1 MILDMICANM
11 NAVHMRNQTAR
22 VACKGV
28 TYDAAATIKIVSKQE
43 VYVVSKVYVV
53 AAKRSAIGSM
63 LGTLKDATTAY
74 VGGEVLKAA
83 LAAANVQPEWLNEVI
98 VGNVLPAG
106 LGQGPG
112 RQVALAAG
120 VPVEIPAYSLNM
132 VCGSGMKAV
141 MNAATTI
148 AAGKAD
154 LIAAGGAEIMSGAP
168 YIVPNKIRSGCKM
181 GDMKMI
187 DHMIYDALT
196 DAYGGV
202 HMGITAENVADR
214 FGLTR
219 QMQDEFAIASQ
230 QKAIAAQDAGN
241 FTEEIVPITVKQG
254 KAEVVFAA
262 DEYINRKTSLEK
274 LGTLRP
280 AFKKDGTVT
289 AGNASG
295 INDGASVLVLASEK
309 AVAEHNLTP
318 MAELVGWGQGGVEPD
333 VMGLGPVPAIANA
346 LKDAGMKLSQME
358 VLELNEAFAAQSL
371 GVVKLLSQQHDLT
384 EEEIKDRTNPN
395 GGAIALGHPVGASGN
410 RIIVTL
416 LHEMKR
422 SNKEYG
428 LASLCIGGGM
438 GTAVILKKL

>member
-1 MILDMICANM
+1 M
-11 NAVHMRNQTAR
+11 N
-22 VACKGV
+22 
-28 TYDAAATIKIVSKQE
+28 
-43 VYVVSKVYVV
+43 KVYVV

-63 LGTLKDATTAY
+63 LGSLKDTTPAY
-74 VGGEVLKAA
+74 IGGEVLKAA
-83 LAAANVQPEWLNEVI
+83 LAAGNVRPEWLDEVI

-112 RQVALAAG
+112 RQVAIAAG

-141 MNAATTI
+141 INAATAI
-148 AAGKAD
+148 QAGKAN

-168 YIVPNKIRSGCKM
+168 YLVSGKTRSGTKM
-181 GDMKMI
+181 GDMKLI
-187 DHMIYDALT
+187 DHMIFDSLT
-196 DAYGGV
+196 DAYGGM
-202 HMGITAENVADR
+202 HMGITAENVAAR
-214 FGLTR
+214 YGITR
-219 QMQDEFAIASQ
+219 EQQDEFAIASQ
-230 QKAIAAQDAGN
+230 HKAIAAQDAGK
-241 FTEEIVPITVKQG
+241 FTEEIVPLTVKVG
-254 KAEVVFAA
+254 RNEVVFAA
-262 DEYINRKTSLEK
+262 DEYINRKTTLEK

-295 INDGASVLVLASEK
+295 INDGASFLVLASEK
-309 AVAEHNLTP
+309 AVAEHNLQP
-318 MAELVGWGQGGVEPD
+318 LAELVGCGQGGVEPD

-346 LKDAGMKLSQME
+346 LKDADMKLSQME

-371 GVVKLLSQQHDLT
+371 GVVKLLSEQHDLT
-384 EEEIKDRTNPN
+384 EEEIKARTNVN

-422 SNKEYG
+422 SGKQYG

-438 GTAVILKKL
+438 GTAVILKNI

>member
-1 MILDMICANM
+1 M
-11 NAVHMRNQTAR
+11 N
-22 VACKGV
+22 K
-28 TYDAAATIKIVSKQE
+28 
-43 VYVVSKVYVV
+43 VYVVS
-53 AAKRSAIGSM
+53 AKRSAIGSM
-63 LGTLKDATTAY
+63 LGTLKDTTPAY
-74 VGGEVLKAA
+74 IGGEVLKAA
-83 LAAANVQPEWLNEVI
+83 LAAGNVSAEWLDEVI

-120 VPVEIPAYSLNM
+120 VPVRIPAYSLNM

-141 MNAATTI
+141 INAAAAI
-148 AAGKAD
+148 QAGKAD
-154 LIAAGGAEIMSGAP
+154 LIAAGGAEVMSGAP
-168 YIVPNKIRSGCKM
+168 YLVSGKTRSGCKM

-187 DHMIYDALT
+187 DHMIFDALT
-196 DAYGGV
+196 DAYGGM
-202 HMGITAENVADR
+202 HMGITAENVAER
-214 FGLTR
+214 YGITR

-230 QKAIAAQDAGN
+230 QKAIAAQDAGK
-241 FTEEIVPITVKQG
+241 FVDEIVPLTVKVG
-254 KAEVVFAA
+254 RNEVVFDA
-262 DEYINRKTSLEK
+262 DEYINRKTTLEK

-280 AFKKDGTVT
+280 AFKKDGSVT

-295 INDGASVLVLASEK
+295 INDGASFLILASEK
-309 AVAEHNLTP
+309 AVKEHSLQP
-318 MAELVGWGQGGVEPD
+318 IAELIGCGQGGVEPD

-371 GVVKLLSQQHDLT
+371 GVVKLLAEQHDLT
-384 EEEIKDRTNPN
+384 EEEIKARTNLN

-416 LHEMKR
+416 LHELIH
-422 SNKEYG
+422 SGKEYG

-438 GTAVILKKL
+438 GTAVILKRI